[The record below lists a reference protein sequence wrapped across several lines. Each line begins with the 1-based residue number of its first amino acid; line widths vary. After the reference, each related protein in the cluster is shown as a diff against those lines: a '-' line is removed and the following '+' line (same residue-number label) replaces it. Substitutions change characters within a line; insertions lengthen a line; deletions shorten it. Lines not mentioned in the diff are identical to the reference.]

1 MKTARRAGFLV
12 AAALLLGFLCLFA
25 LLGAQKKTLR
35 HFELSE
41 EYDLYFSNTDEI
53 IAVLHDSLAEHAS
66 SVTLRYTA
74 QGDHMDEISS
84 MIDEM
89 MNLAMY
95 NTMSPTQ
102 GDYVRY
108 QYGGYQLSY
117 GYTEESGQRAYTV
130 TIQPNYYT
138 TVEEEKLVEERV
150 ADILEKLNF
159 STGTSDYEKIKEIY
173 DYVCGHVS
181 YDYVHAHNSNYHG
194 DSTAYAALVK
204 GSAACQGYAVAMYR
218 LLKEV
223 GIENTII
230 TGTAV
235 NERGEEEFHAWNKVE
250 LNGASYNIDA
260 TWDAGKEEYQFF
272 LLTDENF
279 PRHTPEEATSS
290 TP

>member
-1 MKTARRAGFLV
+1 MKTARRVGFLV

-66 SVTLRYTA
+66 AVTLRYTA
-74 QGDHMDEISS
+74 EGDHMDEISA
-84 MIDEM
+84 MLDEM

-95 NTMSPTQ
+95 NTASPTQ

-138 TVEEEKLVEERV
+138 TVEEEAEVTERV
-150 ADILEKLNF
+150 ADVLEEMNF
-159 STGTSDYEKIKEIY
+159 GAGTSDYEKIKAIY
-173 DYVCGHVS
+173 DYVCTHVS
-181 YDYVHAHNSNYHG
+181 YDHVHAHNSNYHR

-204 GSAACQGYAVAMYR
+204 GSASCQGYAVTMYR

-223 GIENTII
+223 GIENTVV

-235 NERGEEEFHAWNKVE
+235 NEQGEEEFHAWNKVE
-250 LNGASYNIDA
+250 LDGVSYLLDA
-260 TWDAGKEEYQFF
+260 TWDAGKEEYEYFM
-272 LLTDENF
+272 LTEEDF
-279 PRHTPEEATSS
+279 PRHTAGEGGGSGS
-290 TP
+290 